1 MIWLRSLSIKQK
13 KYTRQSI
20 NHNFNT
26 KKKNFILVLFLI
38 SYSTT
43 MSDTYDLF
51 GERIRVDRQEIEKMS
66 VFVK

>member
-26 KKKNFILVLFLI
+26 KKKNFTLVLFLI

>member
-1 MIWLRSLSIKQK
+1 M
-13 KYTRQSI
+13 
-20 NHNFNT
+20 
-26 KKKNFILVLFLI
+26 FLI

>member
-26 KKKNFILVLFLI
+26 KKNFTLVLFLI